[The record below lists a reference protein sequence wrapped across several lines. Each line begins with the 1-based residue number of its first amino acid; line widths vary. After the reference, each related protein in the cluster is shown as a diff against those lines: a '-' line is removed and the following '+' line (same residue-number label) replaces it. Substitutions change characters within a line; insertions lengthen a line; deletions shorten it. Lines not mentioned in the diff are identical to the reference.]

1 MTVSLSVWQ
10 FTRIIISRCVCS
22 CISIY
27 RCIRI
32 YKQTGR
38 VSQKTHQTTPSYSH
52 QISLIT
58 QPNEL
63 RPPGSPQRRGNP
75 KHSSNPLRALKCLE
89 LPFVCLFA
97 SSAVFFTSSSSSSSF
112 SIPSMA
118 RYPDV
123 ANWLLVLT
131 LAWAPIHSLGL
142 VIQPYEHRLDNEQ
155 LVLGQHR
162 PGETA
167 LSILR
172 SLLCVTSIALLST
185 NLRLTNNHRITLHSL
200 PIPSSLRTALSQQA
214 RKPSVRLHC
223 SR

>member
-1 MTVSLSVWQ
+1 MTDSQSVWQ
-10 FTRIIISRCVCS
+10 LTRIIISRCVCS
-22 CISIY
+22 CIYLPVYPYIWVDGPCKSK
-27 RCIRI
+27 RL
-32 YKQTGR
+32 
-38 VSQKTHQTTPSYSH
+38 THKTTPTG
-52 QISLIT
+52 ISLIT
-58 QPNEL
+58 EPNEL

-75 KHSSNPLRALKCLE
+75 KRSSNPLRALKCLE

-97 SSAVFFTSSSSSSSF
+97 SSAIFVFFF
-112 SIPSMA
+112 IFIFLLIPSMT

-131 LAWAPIHSLGL
+131 LAWAPIRSLGL

-172 SLLCVTSIALLST
+172 SLLCVTSIALPST
-185 NLRLTNNHRITLHSL
+185 NLRLTNNHRITLYSL
-200 PIPSSLRTALSQQA
+200 PIPSSLRTALS
-214 RKPSVRLHC
+214 
-223 SR
+223 